1 MKITV
6 YYLVLLKL
14 METESTRHADWFQAT
29 VDTLCPQLSQAT
41 TVDVQELETRREIP
55 YVLEGNHSEL
65 ASPFGRDADSTEK
78 CGDLVAK
85 TFP

>member
-1 MKITV
+1 
-6 YYLVLLKL
+6 
-14 METESTRHADWFQAT
+14 METETTRHADWFQAT
-29 VDTLCPQLSQAT
+29 VDTLCPQLPQAT

-55 YVLEGNHSEL
+55 YVLERDECEL

-78 CGDLVAK
+78 CCDLVAE